1 MVASLTQGSKGGKK
15 PICISAFVL
24 MERCGYVLQPS
35 RQQSE
40 LRAPSPRGLFFLSER
55 SAVERVW
62 LQAAFQWRYQ
72 ISPIVTRHNEPSVRL
87 APPYYRRHPCK
98 LWRRLGRKRWPS
110 LNWFLRLYGV
120 SRSADDRP
128 ELNADLFSTSVL
140 CKIVTQGYKHT
151 QKNRNIE
158 AKIDLFHSKYR
169 HRFLSGTN
177 HLWS

>member
-1 MVASLTQGSKGGKK
+1 MQNQHLLIRVCNHYMRWWPHWRRVPKAEKK
-15 PICISAFVL
+15 PICIPAFVL

-87 APPYYRRHPCK
+87 APPYYRRHPCEP
-98 LWRRLGRKRWPS
+98 WRDASEESAGRVW
-110 LNWFLRLYGV
+110 
-120 SRSADDRP
+120 
-128 ELNADLFSTSVL
+128 
-140 CKIVTQGYKHT
+140 
-151 QKNRNIE
+151 
-158 AKIDLFHSKYR
+158 IDSCDCTASPAER
-169 HRFLSGTN
+169 MIGLS
-177 HLWS
+177 